1 MGILYFILAMQNGI
15 ILFSVFYVTL
25 FMFNGVQGSPESSI
39 FNSEVPSEKRSTLLS
54 FSSLFLQGGGIFG
67 SLIMG
72 FLAQTYSIK
81 IAWITAS
88 VVISAS
94 ALLYL
99 LIPYYK
105 AKRETGPLNEF

>member
-1 MGILYFILAMQNGI
+1 M
-15 ILFSVFYVTL
+15 FSVFYVTL
-25 FMFNGVQGSPESSI
+25 FMFNGVQSSPESSI
-39 FNSEVPSEKRSTLLS
+39 FNGEVPSEKRSTLLS
-54 FSSLFLQGGGIFG
+54 FSSLFLQAGGILG

-81 IAWITAS
+81 VAWIVAS
-88 VVISAS
+88 VVISVS

-105 AKRETGPLNEF
+105 GKREAGLINEF